1 MIREISAGG
10 SMGKQ
15 EGDKMLR
22 LIALTAT
29 SILVFGTSAMAQ
41 KVEPVAKDATV
52 FTYKI
57 HYLEAGR
64 GAPVI
69 LLHGS
74 GGEGA
79 RWMPTIQ
86 ALAPDFRVIAPDQ
99 IGWGASDKPLTIY
112 HGGVFAEFLA
122 RFMREIGIAKA
133 ALVGQS
139 MGAGVALQMAV
150 KYPQLVE
157 RMVLVNGGGFI
168 SPNDPPPAAL
178 ASEASGQRGHSI
190 SPPDWHARQ
199 IANAGTLAES
209 REYLQK
215 MYYNHALI
223 TDELVEHNLI
233 LRLRSAYTAESVQT
247 ANARGLG
254 NLTEEEVRGIKVPTL
269 LVWGANDKLSPP
281 ANADKL
287 NAAIAGSRKLL
298 IDKAG
303 HYPFIEHPDQF
314 NAAVREFLKPQS

>member
-1 MIREISAGG
+1 MV
-10 SMGKQ
+10 
-15 EGDKMLR
+15 R
-22 LIALTAT
+22 LFALLAT
-29 SILVFGTSAMAQ
+29 SLVVPASSAMAQ
-41 KVEPVAKDATV
+41 EVDPVAKDATV
-52 FTYKI
+52 FSYKI

-79 RWMPTIQ
+79 RWSPTIRG
-86 ALAPDFRVIAPDQ
+86 LAPDFRVIAPDQ

-122 RFMREIGIAKA
+122 RFMKEIGVPKA
-133 ALVGQS
+133 ALIGQS

-150 KYPQLVE
+150 KHPQMVE
-157 RMVLVNGGGFI
+157 RMVLVNGGGFT
-168 SPNDPPPAAL
+168 SPNDPPREVGA
-178 ASEASGQRGHSI
+178 
-190 SPPDWHARQ
+190 PDWHARQ

-209 REYLQK
+209 REYLEK
-215 MYYNHALI
+215 MYYNHSLI
-223 TDELVEHNLI
+223 SDELVEYNLV
-233 LRLRSAYTAESVQT
+233 LRLRSAYTAESLQT

-254 NLTEEEVRGIKVPTL
+254 SLTEAQVRDIKVPTL

-281 ANADKL
+281 ANADRL
-287 NAAIAGSRKLL
+287 NAAISGSRKVL

-314 NAAVREFLKPQS
+314 NMVVREFLKPQS